1 MPTSERIRQCI
12 VWSCQSVRE
21 GNPEGR
27 FWLNGYGL
35 IALTRN
41 EIIESFPANIAPTQ
55 FAEATRLAG
64 PTGKAK
70 IPEDFDA
77 LIRVLPLEFPGRV
90 SICTPFGA
98 TRLPGMPPPLG
109 ETTL

>member
-41 EIIESFPANIAPTQ
+41 EIIESFPAKQRGFTNWQ
-55 FAEATRLAG
+55 SE
-64 PTGKAK
+64 